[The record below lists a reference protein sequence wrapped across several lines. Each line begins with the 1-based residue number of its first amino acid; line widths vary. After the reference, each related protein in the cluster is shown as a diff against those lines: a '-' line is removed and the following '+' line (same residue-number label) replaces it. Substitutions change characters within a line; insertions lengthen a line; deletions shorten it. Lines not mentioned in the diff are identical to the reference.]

1 MRPRSPLPAAVVK
14 LASEF
19 DAWRRQRPSR
29 RSRFPEDLLAKAAA
43 LARTHSIDVV
53 ARGTKL
59 DRRSLRSALGRAPDS
74 RPAARRRQAGPSV
87 VRVAPL
93 VVSTAAAR
101 LGGAA
106 IEIENRAGEKL
117 RLDPAVI
124 DVQALIRA
132 FLEDKR

>member
-1 MRPRSPLPAAVVK
+1 
-14 LASEF
+14 
-19 DAWRRQRPSR
+19 
-29 RSRFPEDLLAKAAA
+29 
-43 LARTHSIDVV
+43 
-53 ARGTKL
+53 
-59 DRRSLRSALGRAPDS
+59 
-74 RPAARRRQAGPSV
+74 

-93 VVSTAAAR
+93 VVSTAPAR

-117 RLDPAVI
+117 RLDPTVI